1 MNSHDDTSTAL
12 WGPVDLVTAAGI
24 DHVRLVYDYLDAGD
38 RDGCASLLH
47 DGVVFDLP
55 GLAPAHGRAAAL
67 EAQLRHTVPAARHEI
82 DRVVAQ
88 DRNVVAAGRR
98 VVPGREGPE
107 QRFVDVFTIADDG
120 MLSGCTRYYH
130 LAPADP
136 SPGGP
141 GTPPR

>member
-47 DGVVFDLP
+47 DGVVFELP

-88 DRNVVAAGRR
+88 DRNVVAAG
-98 VVPGREGPE
+98 GG
-107 QRFVDVFTIADDG
+107 
-120 MLSGCTRYYH
+120 SS
-130 LAPADP
+130 PAARDRGSASSTSSP
-136 SPGGP
+136 SP
-141 GTPPR
+141 TTAW